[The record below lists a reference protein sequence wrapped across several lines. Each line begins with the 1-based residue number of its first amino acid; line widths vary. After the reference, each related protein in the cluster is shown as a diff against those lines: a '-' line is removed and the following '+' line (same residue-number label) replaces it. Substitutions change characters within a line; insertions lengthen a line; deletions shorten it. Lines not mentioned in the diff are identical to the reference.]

1 MSDSQKRFR
10 RICRALV
17 RQSIILLVYV
27 IRFCYQ
33 LSSVSHGL
41 LLQSWAL
48 WIITCLFSAANIPT
62 ERRESIKKCKE
73 SLIEYIMNCLLG
85 NFEHSSECENDNLE
99 VTQFPLI
106 MRPLFFRSLKIN
118 RLQSETEPVRSHTHY
133 YTQTPSCNSFYHPV
147 ADLRLLVWKKLRLK
161 PLDNTEKLNTLR
173 LFYQVANS
181 NQ

>member
-1 MSDSQKRFR
+1 MLILYVRHIGEWLSETFQTNLQSSG
-10 RICRALV
+10 RA
-17 RQSIILLVYV
+17 IDNLLVYV

-85 NFEHSSECENDNLE
+85 NFEHSSECENDQLE
-99 VTQFPLI
+99 SHSVSSNYEAAFLS
-106 MRPLFFRSLKIN
+106 LFENQPSSEWNWASKVSHSL
-118 RLQSETEPVRSHTHY
+118 L
-133 YTQTPSCNSFYHPV
+133 HPNP
-147 ADLRLLVWKKLRLK
+147 KL
-161 PLDNTEKLNTLR
+161 
-173 LFYQVANS
+173 
-181 NQ
+181 